1 MVKNKKGGSKH
12 KKQASKNNSSSF
24 IKTKLRLAKEE
35 GEIYCRVTK
44 LLGNGMCDVMCND
57 KITRLLIIRKKFK
70 GRNRRDNQVGVGSVI
85 LAGLRTW
92 SVSAT
97 KKKQKADLLCVYSD
111 HHITELKHLEDFNA
125 RILLPENSIM
135 SKSAGNFDFVSKSA
149 WKQEAEEEGEE
160 GEEGDKI
167 IENKVIFKKEL
178 DFDISDI

>member
-44 LLGNGMCDVMCND
+44 LLGNG
-57 KITRLLIIRKKFK
+57 LLIIRKKFK

-111 HHITELKHLEDFNA
+111 HHITELKHSDDFNA

-135 SKSAGNFDFVSKSA
+135 SKSAGNCLKLLF
-149 WKQEAEEEGEE
+149 Q
-160 GEEGDKI
+160 
-167 IENKVIFKKEL
+167 
-178 DFDISDI
+178 